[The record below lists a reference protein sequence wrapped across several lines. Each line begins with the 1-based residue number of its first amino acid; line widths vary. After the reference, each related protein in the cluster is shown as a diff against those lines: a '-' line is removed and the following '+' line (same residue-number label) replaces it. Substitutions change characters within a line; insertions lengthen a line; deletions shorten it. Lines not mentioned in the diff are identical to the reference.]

1 MQNLEDLYGLLRLSQ
16 WMGPDQ
22 WRVSPQTYLSI
33 YQSYRSF
40 LDSAKFIPPNE
51 LKEGFG
57 EVLVT
62 FKHDALNG
70 TRAEFTRR
78 AA

>member
-1 MQNLEDLYGLLRLSQ
+1 MQNLEDLYGLLRISQ

-22 WRVSPQTYLSI
+22 WKVSPQTYLSI
-33 YQSYRSF
+33 YQSYRSY

-62 FKHDALNG
+62 FKPYALYGN
-70 TRAEFTRR
+70 RAEFNRR